1 MLIFRAWATRDVHGK
16 QPMIIKVV
24 DNRASV
30 GQKQKYEHHAINAQ
44 TRDIHLHVYHINND
58 ISHNGMH
65 SPGC

>member
-1 MLIFRAWATRDVHGK
+1 MLIFRMLADAHISMPMLIFRAWATRDVHGK

-44 TRDIHLHVYHINND
+44 TRDIHLHVYK
-58 ISHNGMH
+58 
-65 SPGC
+65 

>member
-30 GQKQKYEHHAINAQ
+30 GQRQKYEHHAINTQ
-44 TRDIHLHVYHINND
+44 THDIHLHVYHINND
-58 ISHNGMH
+58 ISRNGMH
-65 SPGC
+65 SPKC